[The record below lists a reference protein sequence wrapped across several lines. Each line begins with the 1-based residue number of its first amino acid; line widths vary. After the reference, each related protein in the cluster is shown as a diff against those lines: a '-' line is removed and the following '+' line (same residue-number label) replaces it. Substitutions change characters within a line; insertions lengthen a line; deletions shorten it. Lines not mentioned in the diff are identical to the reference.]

1 MNDENVV
8 VAKLDAD
15 KHRDVSGDALCAPLA
30 KVIVKQR
37 LHSSS
42 PFRPVLRRWPRSLT
56 SLAFPPS
63 SSSPSA
69 CSPARTAP
77 LCPASGHDP
86 PFAPLFF
93 FFFFLHT
100 SAPFPPP
107 PRRRN
112 NKAGEDYREGRT
124 EEDLVKFLNAKT
136 GAKRTPGGGL
146 LPDAGLVEELNE
158 LAKAFADES
167 KRDAVLAQA
176 KALVDEKHA
185 DDKYAKYYVK
195 VMEKIVD
202 QGSDY
207 AAGEIAR
214 LKRVVDGGNVKAD
227 RIDSFHI
234 RKNILEQF

>member
-1 MNDENVV
+1 M
-8 VAKLDAD
+8 
-15 KHRDVSGDALCAPLA
+15 
-30 KVIVKQR
+30 
-37 LHSSS
+37 
-42 PFRPVLRRWPRSLT
+42 
-56 SLAFPPS
+56 
-63 SSSPSA
+63 
-69 CSPARTAP
+69 
-77 LCPASGHDP
+77 
-86 PFAPLFF
+86 
-93 FFFFLHT
+93 
-100 SAPFPPP
+100 
-107 PRRRN
+107 
-112 NKAGEDYREGRT
+112 
-124 EEDLVKFLNAKT
+124 
-136 GAKRTPGGGL
+136 
-146 LPDAGLVEELNE
+146 EELNE